1 MQFKKLIFLF
11 LIHFSAIL
19 AGQNPNDFAFVL
31 SERAVNKVF
40 TAMGEINGKSEYEVL
55 GIIKGHYNWKILNP
69 KISFKPDS
77 SDFTCEAKVEVGPFS
92 YKSEVLGHV
101 KIGYDDKKNVISI
114 KITDAVFELYT
125 MVLKKKIHIKDI
137 HLEDYFKDPFLF
149 EGPKSIAT
157 DMIFTMPDST
167 VKQIYIQPTVCV
179 MKVVKQAIKTMCD
192 IAAQDKP
199 FKRDVKV
206 TPPIQQTE
214 IKEKNTNTSSSG
226 K

>member
-19 AGQNPNDFAFVL
+19 VGQNPNDFAFVL

-40 TAMGEINGKSEYEVL
+40 TAIGEINGKSEYEVL

-157 DMIFTMPDST
+157 DMTFTMPDST

-199 FKRDVKV
+199 FKKDVKV

-214 IKEKNTNTSSSG
+214 IKEKSINTSSSG